1 MFEPEDRRLLENS
14 STYFALDS
22 ICHWLSDPDA
32 ATHCV
37 CVFLSS
43 ACSAEIIKSL
53 ELLKL
58 RRSRMMRA
66 DNIVDRNH
74 AVIFN
79 SPLVLQRLLVVLQ
92 VQNFYFALNPVYEP
106 FSSELATS
114 AEFAMLLSQTSDR
127 SDWQTIDQLVHHPS
141 LGSSGDL
148 TILHRNSESRA
159 EAQNASTSDGSNP
172 HRQHHPFSIETA
184 ILRDLIFRNRAPG
197 QHAIEDVEAQ
207 AIMKSLVLAPHRVEV
222 LFVLCTLLNGKRKID
237 YQDRLAEM
245 GLVKTLNTMFDK
257 FEWVASSTPTPSQTP
272 LHGPGCDCSLDAS
285 LKIQFLRLIHNFCDR
300 DYTDNSSKLLL
311 LSEHEL
317 RLLNDAEASPIELSH
332 PDKGLLCKIIHTLIR
347 QPADSIYRFWLASCV
362 EAFLRRAAPNEQL
375 FVARTPLLQ
384 SLVNEILNGGG
395 YRSPGSFQ
403 SAFDLLGEMTKGN
416 WQTLQLFHR
425 MLSNDQFGRFMGK
438 LRWIRLRGQS
448 DL

>member
-1 MFEPEDRRLLENS
+1 
-14 STYFALDS
+14 
-22 ICHWLSDPDA
+22 
-32 ATHCV
+32 
-37 CVFLSS
+37 
-43 ACSAEIIKSL
+43 
-53 ELLKL
+53 
-58 RRSRMMRA
+58 MMRA

-74 AVIFN
+74 AIIFN
-79 SPLVLQRLLVVLQ
+79 SPLLLQRLLVVLQ

-127 SDWQTIDQLVHHPS
+127 SDWETIDQLVNHPS

-148 TILHRNSESRA
+148 TMLHRSSSERRA
-159 EAQNASTSDGSNP
+159 ESHDTASDATHHHQR
-172 HRQHHPFSIETA
+172 HRFSIETA

-222 LFVLCTLLNGKRKID
+222 LFVICTLLNGKRKID

-245 GLVKTLNTMFDK
+245 GIVKTLSTMFDK
-257 FEWVASSTPTPSQTP
+257 FQWTATAPAPSHAP

-300 DYTDNSSKLLL
+300 DYSDNSSKLLL

-317 RLLNDAEASPIELSH
+317 RLLREADASPIDLNH
-332 PDKGLLCKIIHTLIR
+332 PDKGLLCKIISTLIS
-347 QPADSIYRFWLASCV
+347 QPTDSIYRFWLASCV
-362 EAFLRRAAPNEQL
+362 EAFLRRAAPSEQL
-375 FVARTPLLQ
+375 FVARTPLLRA
-384 SLVNEILNGGG
+384 LVNEILSGGG

-403 SAFDLLGEMTKGN
+403 SAFDLLGEMTKSN
-416 WQTLQLFHR
+416 RQTLQLFHR
-425 MLSNDQFGRFMGK
+425 QLSNDQFGNFMGTLLCGWFWCCLWFQK
-438 LRWIRLRGQS
+438 LRTDPCVMLPCLWCPQRW
-448 DL
+448 

>member
-1 MFEPEDRRLLENS
+1 MEN
-14 STYFALDS
+14 
-22 ICHWLSDPDA
+22 
-32 ATHCV
+32 V
-37 CVFLSS
+37 
-43 ACSAEIIKSL
+43 EIIKSL

-58 RRSRMMRA
+58 RRNRMMRT
-66 DNIVDRNH
+66 DNVVDRNH

-79 SPLVLQRLLVVLQ
+79 SPLVLQRLLVILQ

-127 SDWQTIDQLVHHPS
+127 SDWETIDQLVNHPS
-141 LGSSGDL
+141 LGSTGDL
-148 TILHRNSESRA
+148 TILHRDSERRA
-159 EAQNASTSDGSNP
+159 ETHEAMTAHDNSP
-172 HRQHHPFSIETA
+172 HRQQHHPFSIETA

-245 GLVKTLNTMFDK
+245 GLVNTLNVMFDK
-257 FEWVASSTPTPSQTP
+257 FEWTTTTPAPAHAP

-300 DYTDNSSKLLL
+300 DFSDNSSKLLL
-311 LSEHEL
+311 LSEHEQ
-317 RLLNDAEASPIELSH
+317 RLLQKPNLSPIDLSH
-332 PDKGLLCKIIHTLIR
+332 PDKGLLCKIIHTLIH

-375 FVARTPLLQ
+375 FVARTPLLR
-384 SLVNEILNGGG
+384 SLVNEILSGGG
-395 YRSPGSFQ
+395 YRSPGTFQ

-425 MLSNDQFGRFMGK
+425 MLNDDQFGSFMGT
-438 LRWIRLRGQS
+438 WS
-448 DL
+448 CEVVTWY